1 MKKDSLLNFLSLAWV
16 YLIMLQVLRLEYG
29 KFYLPIFLAFALLNI
44 FLIIRSGYIFLP
56 VSYVSLNIW
65 IFYILMIFM
74 SAMTFFYGNLTDFLK
89 AFPRMLVMPL
99 TAFFLFNLIKKKKT
113 ILSNFKHILIFWSI
127 RVSKSSI
134 PSFFWSS

>member
-99 TAFFLFNLIKKKKT
+99 TAFFLFNLIKKK
-113 ILSNFKHILIFWSI
+113 INFIEF
-127 RVSKSSI
+127 
-134 PSFFWSS
+134 